1 MATLY
6 ELTGQYQYLLYLME
20 DPEVDPQIIEDS
32 LEALSGDIE
41 AKADGYAKV
50 RLELLTQKAA
60 LKAEIDRLTNRVR
73 AIDRNV
79 DRLMESLQNTMI
91 VMHTPKFKTEL
102 FSFSI
107 QKNPPKV
114 VIDDEDILH
123 WKSNRLGDYIVNPA
137 PQLDKAKIKE
147 GLKDHNESLFLE
159 GFAHLEQSE
168 SLRIR

>member
-32 LEALSGDIE
+32 LEAISGDIE

-60 LKAEIDRLTNRVR
+60 MKAEIDRLTARTK

-91 VMHTPKFKTEL
+91 VMHTPKIKTDL
-102 FSFSI
+102 FTFNI

-114 VIDDEDILH
+114 VIDNMADIPLQFLIH
-123 WKSNRLGDYIVNPA
+123 QDPKVDTAAVKKSLQNPEEA
-137 PQLDKAKIKE
+137 PIWE
-147 GLKDHNESLFLE
+147 GI
-159 GFAHLEQSE
+159 AHLEQGE

>member
-6 ELTGQYQYLLYLME
+6 ELTGQYQYLLFLME
-20 DPEVDPQIIEDS
+20 DPDVDPQIIEDS

-41 AKADGYAKV
+41 MKADGYAKV

-60 LKAEIDRLTNRVR
+60 LKAEIDRLTARVK

-79 DRLMESLQNTMI
+79 DRLMESLQTTMI
-91 VMHTPKFKTEL
+91 LTHMPKIKTGL

-114 VIDDEDILH
+114 VIDDPDLIPAYFKIPQEPKIDTAAIKDLL
-123 WKSNRLGDYIVNPA
+123 KKGDE
-137 PQLDKAKIKE
+137 KGE
-147 GLKDHNESLFLE
+147 LE
-159 GFAHLEQSE
+159 GAAHLEQGE
-168 SLRIR
+168 SLRIK

>member
-32 LEALSGDIE
+32 LEAISGDIE

-50 RLELLTQKAA
+50 DLELASESAA
-60 LKAEIDRLTNRVR
+60 LKVEIDRLSARKD
-73 AIDRNV
+73 AIDNNRK
-79 DRLMESLQNTMI
+79 RLKENLKNAMI
-91 VMHTPKFKTEL
+91 LMHTPKIKTDL
-102 FSFSI
+102 FTFNI

-114 VIDDEDILH
+114 VIDRMADIPLQFLIH
-123 WKSNRLGDYIVNPA
+123 QDPKVDTAAVKKSLQNPEEA
-137 PQLDKAKIKE
+137 PIWE
-147 GLKDHNESLFLE
+147 GI
-159 GFAHLEQSE
+159 AHLEQGE